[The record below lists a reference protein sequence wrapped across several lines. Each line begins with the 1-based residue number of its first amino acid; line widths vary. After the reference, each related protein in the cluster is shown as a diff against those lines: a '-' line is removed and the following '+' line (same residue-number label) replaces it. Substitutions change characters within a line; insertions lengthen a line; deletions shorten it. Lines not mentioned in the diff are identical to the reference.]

1 MDNLPT
7 EPMLVVLAL
16 LVLWSGLFTAIEAA
30 QQHLLTLRTAS
41 RSGDKPLARLSFP
54 RDSLIL
60 CNTLCRVLVVIIS
73 TLLALLQW
81 AENGPWLACLIAT
94 SVLLVLA
101 DYLPRTLATR
111 YPDAILSLGNTLLGV
126 PLKIIYP
133 AAWLLDSISQLL
145 LRPFS
150 RKAGAV
156 KQSEDEQ
163 AADPDDA
170 EEYANGRPHP
180 VSGIHALDNITV
192 NDILVPRS
200 EVDGINLDEPIGEII
215 EQLRLSKRTRLPVFH
230 SDINQVEAVLNTR
243 QIRHLLPDA
252 SLTKEALLAACHEPY
267 FVPESTPLQLQ
278 LLNFH
283 KQQRRLG
290 MVVDEYGE
298 VLGIVTL
305 EDILEEIVGEF
316 ESEHSLDNPH
326 IHPQA
331 DGRFVI
337 EGAASIRE
345 LNKSLG
351 WHLPSDGPKT
361 LNGLVTEALETIP
374 DSAVCLKIGRYRL
387 EILETEDNR
396 VSRVLIWHTK
406 PLTSPTL

>member
-1 MDNLPT
+1 MDNLPI

-60 CNTLCRVLVVIIS
+60 CNTLCRVLAVIIS

-145 LRPFS
+145 LRPFT

-163 AADPDDA
+163 AADP
-170 EEYANGRPHP
+170 
-180 VSGIHALDNITV
+180 TT
-192 NDILVPRS
+192 PR
-200 EVDGINLDEPIGEII
+200 NMPTAA
-215 EQLRLSKRTRLPVFH
+215 RTRC
-230 SDINQVEAVLNTR
+230 R
-243 QIRHLLPDA
+243 A
-252 SLTKEALLAACHEPY
+252 SMP
-267 FVPESTPLQLQ
+267 
-278 LLNFH
+278 
-283 KQQRRLG
+283 
-290 MVVDEYGE
+290 
-298 VLGIVTL
+298 
-305 EDILEEIVGEF
+305 
-316 ESEHSLDNPH
+316 
-326 IHPQA
+326 
-331 DGRFVI
+331 
-337 EGAASIRE
+337 
-345 LNKSLG
+345 
-351 WHLPSDGPKT
+351 
-361 LNGLVTEALETIP
+361 
-374 DSAVCLKIGRYRL
+374 
-387 EILETEDNR
+387 
-396 VSRVLIWHTK
+396 
-406 PLTSPTL
+406 